1 MGRIAGSASV
11 EIGAPLAVVFA
22 LAADV
27 ERMPD
32 WQTGLL
38 AAAVLER
45 NRAGHARRVR
55 IETNHGTA
63 VLRFDYRDPVAIAW
77 HQEEG
82 DAAHFAG
89 AWRFEVT
96 DTGATLATYDVEV
109 DLGRAW
115 GLLIGGPIKAK
126 LRERFVDAMPLC
138 LRDHVHTTVCKQ
150 PVAQ

>member
-11 EIGAPLAVVFA
+11 KIGAPVAVVFA
-22 LAADV
+22 VAADV

-38 AAAVLER
+38 AATVLER
-45 NRAGHARRVR
+45 NRAGQARRAH

-63 VLRFDYRDPVAIAW
+63 VLRFDYREPVAIRW

-89 AWRFEVT
+89 TWRFEAT
-96 DTGATLATYDVEV
+96 DGGATRATYDVEV
-109 DLGRAW
+109 DFGRAW
-115 GLLIGGPIKAK
+115 GLLIGGPVKAR
-126 LRERFVDAMPLC
+126 LRERFIDAMPLR
-138 LRDHVHTTVCKQ
+138 LRDHVQTIVHRR
-150 PVAQ
+150 PVG